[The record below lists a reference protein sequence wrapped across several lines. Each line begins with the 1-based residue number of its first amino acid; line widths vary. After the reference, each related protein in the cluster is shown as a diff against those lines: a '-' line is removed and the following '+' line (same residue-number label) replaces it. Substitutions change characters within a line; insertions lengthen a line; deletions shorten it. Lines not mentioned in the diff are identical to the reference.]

1 MPIGINIAKSPS
13 TAARRK
19 VGTCGW
25 DGQQGT
31 AQAKRS
37 PLAWLQNYPAHGLR
51 NEIKVRSQKAQ
62 E

>member
-1 MPIGINIAKSPS
+1 M
-13 TAARRK
+13 
-19 VGTCGW
+19 CGW

-37 PLAWLQNYPAHGLR
+37 PLAWLQDYPAHGLR